1 MRVVRSDFAM
11 SDLQNLSMSEEAEET
26 ITTKSGTN
34 GMDPTTSMYELTG
47 ITFELRKGG
56 LELFFLTRSLGTTT
70 TGAESLRG
78 GLHAAPVTGK
88 DAFVAARAH
97 SSAFMRFSN
106 SSGVTTIKE
115 KLCEAI

>member
-1 MRVVRSDFAM
+1 M
-11 SDLQNLSMSEEAEET
+11 SDLQNLSISEEAEET
-26 ITTKSGTN
+26 ITTKSGAN
-34 GMDPTTSMYELTG
+34 GMAPTTSMYELTG

-56 LELFFLTRSLGTTT
+56 RELFVLSLGTTRS
-70 TGAESLRG
+70 GSEKLRV

-115 KLCEAI
+115 KLCEAIGIGV

>member
-1 MRVVRSDFAM
+1 MKVVRSDFAM
-11 SDLQNLSMSEEAEET
+11 SDLQNLSISEEAEET
-26 ITTKSGTN
+26 ITTKSGAN
-34 GMDPTTSMYELTG
+34 GTAPTTSMYELTG

-56 LELFFLTRSLGTTT
+56 RELFVLSLGTTRS
-70 TGAESLRG
+70 GADNLRVS
-78 GLHAAPVTGK
+78 LHAAPVTGK
-88 DAFVAARAH
+88 DALVAARAH

>member
-1 MRVVRSDFAM
+1 MKVVRSDFAM
-11 SDLQNLSMSEEAEET
+11 SDLQNLSISEEAEET

-56 LELFFLTRSLGTTT
+56 RELFILGTTR
-70 TGAESLRG
+70 GSGKLRV